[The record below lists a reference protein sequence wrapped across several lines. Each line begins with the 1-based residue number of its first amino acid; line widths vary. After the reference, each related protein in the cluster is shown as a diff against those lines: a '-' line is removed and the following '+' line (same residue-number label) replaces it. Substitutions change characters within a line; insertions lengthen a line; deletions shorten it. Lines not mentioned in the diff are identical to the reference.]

1 MPWSSDRTPL
11 NPFVVLYY
19 KLAGSNSH
27 AYTPLSITNCSDFKI
42 FFTERVCLYISR
54 YIHTLSHI
62 YNIIIFNK
70 TLDFQYEYLYVSKQV
85 KNDAGV
91 KQNMHDCVVFT

>member
-1 MPWSSDRTPL
+1 MPWSSDRTSL

-42 FFTERVCLYISR
+42 FLLREYVYTLADTF
-54 YIHTLSHI
+54 TLSHTS
-62 YNIIIFNK
+62 II
-70 TLDFQYEYLYVSKQV
+70 
-85 KNDAGV
+85 
-91 KQNMHDCVVFT
+91 